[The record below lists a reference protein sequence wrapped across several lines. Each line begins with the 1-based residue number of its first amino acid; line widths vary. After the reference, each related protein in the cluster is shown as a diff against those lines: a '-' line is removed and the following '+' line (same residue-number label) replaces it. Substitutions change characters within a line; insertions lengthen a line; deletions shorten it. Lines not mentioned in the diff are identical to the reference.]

1 MAKPVKERFGTPKI
15 IFQVTTKGNIGIV
28 QDTVNRVNSVCSEI
42 DYKKYEVWV
51 VTDAQESFEGCRT
64 IVVPKVT
71 VAMQFTK
78 AGHYNTPLK

>member
-42 DYKKYEVWV
+42 DYKKYEVW
-51 VTDAQESFEGCRT
+51 G
-64 IVVPKVT
+64 
-71 VAMQFTK
+71 
-78 AGHYNTPLK
+78 GN